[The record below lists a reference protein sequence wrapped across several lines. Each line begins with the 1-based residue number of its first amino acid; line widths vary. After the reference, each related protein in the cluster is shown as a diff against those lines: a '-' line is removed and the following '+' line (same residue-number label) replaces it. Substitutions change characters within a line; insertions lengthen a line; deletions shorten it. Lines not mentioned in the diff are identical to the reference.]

1 VSTAMGTLYDLLGA
15 LPSDDAEGLRAA
27 FRKAAKAT
35 HPDINRDDPNASL
48 RFRELVRAYDILNDA
63 EQRATYDELLAIAV
77 LPPPAKS
84 TRVFETIG
92 KFASSTIAA
101 TLISGALVGG
111 YMLFADIAKTQD
123 AAATAID
130 AAAPR
135 PAEIAAAEPEP
146 QPDLAAV
153 RDVLRDA
160 QAAAG
165 ASDGM
170 IVTDAVV
177 PTKFKDGG
185 SILAGGANA
194 PPAANHAKSYRERG
208 VFAYRDGDI
217 YRALADFD
225 LAIQHDPGF
234 AEAYLN
240 RGIVL
245 YQMRQFNR
253 AFADMDKARRILN
266 SKRTKIAAVPA
277 PHKTP
282 PVTIHPAQ
290 KDQIQQKTPIQMT
303 AAVTP

>member
-1 VSTAMGTLYDLLGA
+1 MGTLYDLLGA

-35 HPDINRDDPNASL
+35 HPDINPNDPNASL

-63 EQRATYDELLAIAV
+63 EQRSTYDELLAIAV
-77 LPPPAKS
+77 LPPPVKS
-84 TRVFETIG
+84 TRVYETIG
-92 KFASSTIAA
+92 KLASCTIAA
-101 TLISGALVGG
+101 TVISGALVGG
-111 YMLFADIAKTQD
+111 YMLFADVAKTQD
-123 AAATAID
+123 RVAMASD
-130 AAAPR
+130 AMAPQ
-135 PAEIAAAEPEP
+135 PAEIVAVEPAP

-160 QAAAG
+160 QAATG
-165 ASDGM
+165 MSDGM
-170 IVTDAVV
+170 VMTAAIVPAMS
-177 PTKFKDGG
+177 KDGESAIG
-185 SILAGGANA
+185 SAGANA
-194 PPAANHAKSYRERG
+194 GLANNPAKSYRERG

-266 SKRTKIAAVPA
+266 SKRTKTALRA
-277 PHKTP
+277 PRKTP
-282 PVTIHPAQ
+282 PVTVRPVQ
-290 KDQIQQKTPIQMT
+290 KEQTQQKPPIQVS

>member
-1 VSTAMGTLYDLLGA
+1 MGTLYDLLGA

-35 HPDINRDDPNASL
+35 HPDINPNDPNASL

-63 EQRATYDELLAIAV
+63 EQRSTYDELLAIAV
-77 LPPPAKS
+77 LPPPVKS
-84 TRVFETIG
+84 TRVYETIG
-92 KFASSTIAA
+92 KLASCTIAA
-101 TLISGALVGG
+101 TVISGALVGG
-111 YMLFADIAKTQD
+111 YMLFADVAKTQD
-123 AAATAID
+123 RVAMASD
-130 AAAPR
+130 AMAPR
-135 PAEIAAAEPEP
+135 PAEIAAVEPPP

-165 ASDGM
+165 MSDE
-170 IVTDAVV
+170 IVMTAAIV
-177 PTKFKDGG
+177 PAMSKDGESTIG
-185 SILAGGANA
+185 SAGANA
-194 PPAANHAKSYRERG
+194 GPANNHAKSYRERG

-240 RGIVL
+240 RSIVL
-245 YQMRQFNR
+245 YQMRQFNS

-266 SKRTKIAAVPA
+266 SKRTKTALRA
-277 PHKTP
+277 PRKTP
-282 PVTIHPAQ
+282 PVTARPAQ
-290 KDQIQQKTPIQMT
+290 KEQIQQKPPIQVS

>member
-1 VSTAMGTLYDLLGA
+1 MGTLYDLLGA

-35 HPDINRDDPNASL
+35 HPDINPNDPNASL

-63 EQRATYDELLAIAV
+63 EQRSTYDELLAIAL
-77 LPPPAKS
+77 LPPPVKS
-84 TRVFETIG
+84 TRVYETIG
-92 KFASSTIAA
+92 KLASCTIAA
-101 TLISGALVGG
+101 TVISGAFVGG

-123 AAATAID
+123 RVAMTSD
-130 AAAPR
+130 AMAPR
-135 PAEIAAAEPEP
+135 PPEIAAVEPAP

-160 QAAAG
+160 RAAAEG
-165 ASDGM
+165 ADGIIM
-170 IVTDAVV
+170 TAAVM
-177 PTKFKDGG
+177 PAMSKDGESAIG
-185 SILAGGANA
+185 SAGANA
-194 PPAANHAKSYRERG
+194 GPANNHAKSYRERG

-245 YQMRQFNR
+245 YQMRQFNS

-266 SKRTKIAAVPA
+266 SKRTKTALRA
-277 PHKTP
+277 PRKTP
-282 PVTIHPAQ
+282 PVTVRPVQ
-290 KDQIQQKTPIQMT
+290 KDQIQQKPPIQVS